1 VASFAL
7 IKHSQELQMPATMLE
22 LEAQVL
28 NLAPADRAHLLE
40 RLIDSFEPENKVR
53 DAWLAEAERRHEEIK
68 SGKVSSVPGAEALA
82 RIRARIA

>member
-1 VASFAL
+1 MTV
-7 IKHSQELQMPATMLE
+7 TMME

-40 RLIDSFEPENKVR
+40 RLIDSFEPEGKVR
-53 DAWLAEAERRHEEIK
+53 DAWIVEAQRRHEEIRA
-68 SGKVSSVPGAEALA
+68 GTTAMVPGQEALA